1 MIWAL
6 VSYAGAFVVL
16 VMAIASLLIAHG
28 RDVAIDAAEIAIE
41 ADPRICADC
50 TRRNA
55 RGLPLLLGLLLGS
68 VSLCVAVSSITR
80 GRWPEPMAFALARYI
95 VRTESPWFAH
105 QHAPG
110 AVRHGDDD
118 EAPER

>member
-1 MIWAL
+1 MIWTL
-6 VSYAGAFVVL
+6 ISYAAGFVVL
-16 VMAIASLLIAHG
+16 VVALASLLVAHG
-28 RDVAIDAAEIAIE
+28 RDIAIDAAEIAIE

-55 RGLPLLLGLLLGS
+55 RLPLLLGLLLGS

-80 GRWPEPMAFALARYI
+80 GRWPEPMALRLARYI
-95 VRTESPWFAH
+95 VRTESPGFAV

-118 EAPER
+118 EASER